1 MPIEVLMPALSPTM
15 KSGTIRKWYK
25 SEGDVVKSGD
35 IIADIET
42 DKAVMEFEYTDE
54 DGIMG
59 KVFFEE
65 GSKNVQVNQ
74 LIALIA
80 VDEQDLVGIHS
91 YKKSNNVPKDG
102 SVTSQINQQAV
113 SSDNVPKDGSVASQ
127 INQQAV
133 NTAMLNSPSNSC
145 ERIKISPLAKKIAS
159 DLCVD
164 INLVKGTGPYGR
176 IIKADI
182 LDIVNQKGNV
192 SNSLG
197 GSSFAEISS
206 MRRVIAER
214 LVHSK
219 QTIPHFYI
227 SIDCLVDDLLKL
239 RLEINA
245 ENLDNKVTVN
255 DFIIKAVAMSIK
267 KFPEINVS
275 WSDDKIVVF
284 HSIDI
289 SVAVSIDNGLITPIV
304 FNADKKSLLEISSE
318 VKVLASKAKSGK
330 LKPEEFQGGGFTVSN
345 LGMFGIK
352 EFYAIVN
359 PPQSCIMSVGC
370 SEKKAIVVGEQVC
383 ISNVMTITLSVDH
396 RVIDG
401 VLAARFLNCF
411 KSYLEKPFLML
422 I

>member
-25 SEGDVVKSGD
+25 AEGDVVKSGD
-35 IIADIET
+35 VIADIET

-59 KVFFEE
+59 KIFFAE
-65 GSKNVQVNQ
+65 GSKNIEVNQ

-80 VDEQDLVGIHS
+80 VDEQDLAKVHS
-91 YKKSNNVPKDG
+91 YEKGDNVVKNELVALQDSQPAQDE
-102 SVTSQINQQAV
+102 SVVLQMNQQIV
-113 SSDNVPKDGSVASQ
+113 NASEVL
-127 INQQAV
+127 V
-133 NTAMLNSPSNSC
+133 NSSNSS
-145 ERIKISPLAKKIAS
+145 ERVKVSPLAKKIAS
-159 DLCVD
+159 NLGVD
-164 INLVKGTGPYGR
+164 VNLVKGTGPYGR

-182 LDIVNQKGNV
+182 LDVINQHGHIA
-192 SNSLG
+192 NSPEDA
-197 GSSFAEISS
+197 SFTEISS

-214 LVHSK
+214 LVYSK
-219 QTIPHFYI
+219 QTIPHFYV
-227 SIDCLVDDLLKL
+227 SIDCLVDSLLKL

-245 ENLDNKVTVN
+245 ENPDTKVTVN

-284 HSIDI
+284 PSIDI
-289 SVAVSIDNGLITPIV
+289 SVAVSIDNGLITPII
-304 FNADKKSLLEISSE
+304 FGADKKSLLEISRE
-318 VKVLASKAKSGK
+318 VKALASKAKSGK

-370 SEKKAIVVGEQVC
+370 SEKRAMVVNEQIC
-383 ISNVMTITLSVDH
+383 T
-396 RVIDG
+396 
-401 VLAARFLNCF
+401 
-411 KSYLEKPFLML
+411 PP
-422 I
+422 

>member
-25 SEGDVVKSGD
+25 AEGDVVKSGD
-35 IIADIET
+35 VIADIET
-42 DKAVMEFEYTDE
+42 DKAVMECEYTDE

-59 KVFFEE
+59 KIFFAE
-65 GSKNVQVNQ
+65 GSKNIEVNQ

-80 VDEQDLVGIHS
+80 VDEQDLAKVHS
-91 YKKSNNVPKDG
+91 YEKGDNVVKNELVALQDSQPAQDE
-102 SVTSQINQQAV
+102 SVVLQMNQQIV
-113 SSDNVPKDGSVASQ
+113 NASEVL
-127 INQQAV
+127 V
-133 NTAMLNSPSNSC
+133 NSSNSS
-145 ERIKISPLAKKIAS
+145 ERVKVSPLAKKIAS
-159 DLCVD
+159 NLGVD
-164 INLVKGTGPYGR
+164 VNLVKGTGPYGR

-182 LDIVNQKGNV
+182 LDVINQHGHIA
-192 SNSLG
+192 NSPEDA
-197 GSSFAEISS
+197 SFTEISS

-214 LVHSK
+214 LVYSK
-219 QTIPHFYI
+219 QTIPHFYV
-227 SIDCLVDDLLKL
+227 SIDCLVDSLLKL

-245 ENLDNKVTVN
+245 ENPDTKVTVN

-284 HSIDI
+284 PSIDI
-289 SVAVSIDNGLITPIV
+289 SVAVSIDNGLITPII
-304 FNADKKSLLEISSE
+304 FGADKKSLLEISRE
-318 VKVLASKAKSGK
+318 VKALASKAKSGK

-370 SEKKAIVVGEQVC
+370 SEKRAMVVNEQIC
-383 ISNVMTITLSVDH
+383 ISNVVTVTLSVDH

-401 VLAARFLNCF
+401 VLAAKFLNCF

>member
-59 KVFFEE
+59 KIFFEE
-65 GSKNVQVNQ
+65 GSKNIEVNQ

-80 VDEQDLVGIHS
+80 VDEQDLVGIHL
-91 YKKSNNVPKDG
+91 YKKSDDIPKNG
-102 SVTSQINQQAV
+102 SVTSQISQQ
-113 SSDNVPKDGSVASQ
+113 
-127 INQQAV
+127 IV
-133 NTAMLNSPSNSC
+133 NTEMLNNLSSSC
-145 ERIKISPLAKKIAS
+145 ERIKISPLARKIAS

-164 INLVKGTGPYGR
+164 IRLVKGTGPYGR
-176 IIKADI
+176 IVKADI
-182 LDIVNQKGNV
+182 LDVINQKGNV
-192 SNSLG
+192 SNPSVE
-197 GSSFAEISS
+197 SSFTEISN

-214 LVHSK
+214 LVYSK
-219 QTIPHFYI
+219 QTIPHFYV

-239 RLEINA
+239 RLEINT
-245 ENLDNKVTVN
+245 ENPDNKVTVN

-267 KFPEINVS
+267 KFPEINIS
-275 WSDDKIVVF
+275 WSGDKIVVF
-284 HSIDI
+284 HSVDI

-304 FNADKKSLLEISSE
+304 FSADKKSLLEISNE

-370 SEKKAIVVGEQVC
+370 SEKKAIVVDEQVC
-383 ISNVMTITLSVDH
+383 ISNVITITLSVDH

-411 KSYLEKPFLML
+411 KSYLEKPLLML
-422 I
+422 M

>member
-65 GSKNVQVNQ
+65 GSKNIEVNQ

-91 YKKSNNVPKDG
+91 YKRSDDIPKDE
-102 SVTSQINQQAV
+102 SVTSQVSQQV
-113 SSDNVPKDGSVASQ
+113 
-127 INQQAV
+127 V
-133 NTAMLNSPSNSC
+133 NTEMLNSPSDSC
-145 ERIKISPLAKKIAS
+145 KRIKISPLAKKIAS

-176 IIKADI
+176 IVKADI
-182 LDIVNQKGNV
+182 LDVVNQKGNV
-192 SNSLG
+192 SNSSVE
-197 GSSFAEISS
+197 SSFTEISS

-214 LVHSK
+214 LVYSK
-219 QTIPHFYI
+219 QTIPHFYV

-245 ENLDNKVTVN
+245 ENPDSKVTVN

-275 WSDDKIVVF
+275 WSDDEIVVF
-284 HSIDI
+284 HSVDI

-370 SEKKAIVVGEQVC
+370 SEKKAIVIDDQVC

>member
-25 SEGDVVKSGD
+25 SEGDIVKSGD

-54 DGIMG
+54 DGIIG
-59 KVFFEE
+59 KIFFTE
-65 GSKNVQVNQ
+65 GSKDIAVNQ

-80 VDEQDLVGIHS
+80 VDEHDLVNVQS
-91 YKKSNNVPKDG
+91 YKKSDDVSQNNSDALQV
-102 SVTSQINQQAV
+102 NQQVV
-113 SSDNVPKDGSVASQ
+113 STNEKVLVNKSNVS
-127 INQQAV
+127 
-133 NTAMLNSPSNSC
+133 
-145 ERIKISPLAKKIAS
+145 ERIKISPLAKKIAA

-164 INLVKGTGPYGR
+164 INLIKGTGPYGR
-176 IIKADI
+176 IIKADV
-182 LDIVNQKGNV
+182 LDATSQKKEHV
-192 SNSLG
+192 S
-197 GSSFAEISS
+197 SSPMSFTEISS

-214 LVHSK
+214 LVYSK
-219 QTIPHFYI
+219 QSIPHFYV
-227 SIDCLVDDLLKL
+227 SIDCIVDDLLKL

-245 ENLDNKVTVN
+245 ENSDTKVTVN

-275 WSDDKIVVF
+275 WSDDKIVAF
-284 HSIDI
+284 HNVDI
-289 SVAVSIDNGLITPIV
+289 SVAVSIDSGLITPII

-318 VKVLASKAKSGK
+318 VKTLASKAKSGK
-330 LKPEEFQGGGFTVSN
+330 LRSEEFQGGGFTISN

-359 PPQSCIMSVGC
+359 PPQSCIMAVGC
-370 SEKKAIVVGEQVC
+370 SEKRAIVVDDQIS
-383 ISNVMTITLSVDH
+383 ISNVITITLSVDH

-401 VLAARFLNCF
+401 VLAAKFLNCF

>member
-1 MPIEVLMPALSPTM
+1 MPIEILMPALSPTM
-15 KSGTIRKWYK
+15 KNGTIRKWYK
-25 SEGDVVKSGD
+25 SEGDIIKSGD

-54 DGIMG
+54 DGIIG
-59 KVFFEE
+59 KIFFAE
-65 GSKNVQVNQ
+65 GSKDIAVNQ

-80 VDEQDLVGIHS
+80 VDEHDLVNVQS
-91 YKKSNNVPKDG
+91 YKKRDDVSQNNSNALQV
-102 SVTSQINQQAV
+102 NQQVV
-113 SSDNVPKDGSVASQ
+113 SSNEEVLVNQSNVS
-127 INQQAV
+127 
-133 NTAMLNSPSNSC
+133 
-145 ERIKISPLAKKIAS
+145 ERIKISPLAKKIAA

-164 INLVKGTGPYGR
+164 INLIKGTGPYGR
-176 IIKADI
+176 IIKADV
-182 LDIVNQKGNV
+182 LDAASQKKEHV
-192 SNSLG
+192 S
-197 GSSFAEISS
+197 SSPMSFTEISS

-214 LVHSK
+214 LVYSK
-219 QTIPHFYI
+219 QSIPHFYV
-227 SIDCLVDDLLKL
+227 SIDCIVDDLLKL

-245 ENLDNKVTVN
+245 ENSDTKVTVN

-284 HSIDI
+284 HNVDI
-289 SVAVSIDNGLITPIV
+289 SVAVSIDSGLITPII

-318 VKVLASKAKSGK
+318 VKTLASKAKSGK
-330 LKPEEFQGGGFTVSN
+330 LRSEEFQGGGFTISN

-352 EFYAIVN
+352 EFCAIVN
-359 PPQSCIMSVGC
+359 PPQSCIMAVGC
-370 SEKKAIVVGEQVC
+370 SEKRAIVVDDQIS
-383 ISNVMTITLSVDH
+383 ISNVITITLSVDH

-401 VLAARFLNCF
+401 VLAAKFLSCF

>member
-1 MPIEVLMPALSPTM
+1 MPIEILMPALSPTM

-25 SEGDVVKSGD
+25 SEGDIVKSGD
-35 IIADIET
+35 VIADIET

-54 DGIMG
+54 DGIIG
-59 KVFFEE
+59 KIFFAE
-65 GSKNVQVNQ
+65 GSKDIAVNQ

-80 VDEQDLVGIHS
+80 IDEHDLVNVHS
-91 YKKSNNVPKDG
+91 YKKSDDI
-102 SVTSQINQQAV
+102 SQGDSGALQVNQQVV
-113 SSDNVPKDGSVASQ
+113 STGEVLVNESNVS
-127 INQQAV
+127 
-133 NTAMLNSPSNSC
+133 
-145 ERIKISPLAKKIAS
+145 ERIKISPLAKKIAA

-164 INLVKGTGPYGR
+164 VNLIKGTGPYGR
-176 IIKADI
+176 IVKADV
-182 LDIVNQKGNV
+182 LDAASQKKEHV
-192 SNSLG
+192 S
-197 GSSFAEISS
+197 SSSMDFTEISS

-214 LVHSK
+214 LVYSK
-219 QTIPHFYI
+219 QSIPHFYI
-227 SIDCLVDDLLKL
+227 SIDCIVDDLLKL

-245 ENLDNKVTVN
+245 ENPDTKVTVN

-284 HSIDI
+284 HNVDI
-289 SVAVSIDNGLITPIV
+289 SVAVSIDSGLITPII

-318 VKVLASKAKSGK
+318 VKTLASKAKSGK
-330 LKPEEFQGGGFTVSN
+330 LRPEEFQGGGFTVSN

-359 PPQSCIMSVGC
+359 PPQSCIMAVGC
-370 SEKKAIVVGEQVC
+370 SEKRAVVVDDQIS
-383 ISNVMTITLSVDH
+383 ISNVITITLSVDH

-401 VLAARFLNCF
+401 VLAAKFLNCF

>member
-91 YKKSNNVPKDG
+91 YKKS
-102 SVTSQINQQAV
+102 
-113 SSDNVPKDGSVASQ
+113 DNVPKDGSVKSQ

-133 NTAMLNSPSNSC
+133 NTAMLNSPSDSC

-164 INLVKGTGPYGR
+164 INSVKGTGPYGR

-197 GSSFAEISS
+197 ESSFTEISS

-227 SIDCLVDDLLKL
+227 SVDCLMDDLLKL

-245 ENLDNKVTVN
+245 ENLDSKVTVN

-318 VKVLASKAKSGK
+318 VKVLATKAKSGK

-370 SEKKAIVVGEQVC
+370 CEKKAIVVGEQVC

>member
-25 SEGDVVKSGD
+25 AEGDVVKSGD
-35 IIADIET
+35 VIADIET

-59 KVFFEE
+59 KIFFAE
-65 GSKNVQVNQ
+65 GSKNIEVNQ

-80 VDEQDLVGIHS
+80 VDEQDLAKVHS
-91 YKKSNNVPKDG
+91 YEKGDNVVKNELVALQDSQPAQDE
-102 SVTSQINQQAV
+102 SVVLQMNQQIV
-113 SSDNVPKDGSVASQ
+113 NASEVL
-127 INQQAV
+127 V
-133 NTAMLNSPSNSC
+133 NSSNSS
-145 ERIKISPLAKKIAS
+145 ERVKVSPLAKKIAS
-159 DLCVD
+159 NLGVD
-164 INLVKGTGPYGR
+164 VNLVKGTGPYGR

-182 LDIVNQKGNV
+182 LDVINQHGHIA
-192 SNSLG
+192 NSPEDA
-197 GSSFAEISS
+197 SFTEISS

-214 LVHSK
+214 LVYSK
-219 QTIPHFYI
+219 QTIPHFYV
-227 SIDCLVDDLLKL
+227 SIDCLVDSLLKL

-245 ENLDNKVTVN
+245 ENPDTKVTVN

-284 HSIDI
+284 PSIDI
-289 SVAVSIDNGLITPIV
+289 SVAVSIDNGLITPII
-304 FNADKKSLLEISSE
+304 FGADKKSLLEISRE
-318 VKVLASKAKSGK
+318 VKALASKAKSGK

-370 SEKKAIVVGEQVC
+370 SEKRAMVVNEQIC
-383 ISNVMTITLSVDH
+383 ISNVVTVTLSVDH

-401 VLAARFLNCF
+401 VLAAKFLNCF